1 MKMKI
6 SAQDVIAG
14 GLLIAFAIV
23 AYRLNLDHPFGT
35 ARRMGPGYMPMLT
48 FWILGGL
55 GVAVI
60 LTGLFSGPAE
70 VGAKGWRELLLT
82 LVCGAAL
89 VPAWLLSKRLGG
101 YPGIAVEFGYVI
113 GVLVVAKVFKSD
125 MLPILAAMVFFWFS
139 LETLGFFIC
148 IVGTVL
154 VSAFAERPPKPAR
167 MLAIAAALMAICWGI
182 FIRGLDIRVPLWPQ
196 L

>member
-1 MKMKI
+1 
-6 SAQDVIAG
+6 
-14 GLLIAFAIV
+14 
-23 AYRLNLDHPFGT
+23 
-35 ARRMGPGYMPMLT
+35 
-48 FWILGGL
+48 
-55 GVAVI
+55 
-60 LTGLFSGPAE
+60 
-70 VGAKGWRELLLT
+70 
-82 LVCGAAL
+82 
-89 VPAWLLSKRLGG
+89 
-101 YPGIAVEFGYVI
+101 
-113 GVLVVAKVFKSD
+113 